1 MKFSN
6 WLRRLRPNFKIL
18 KSAWFWIIVWV
29 MLVVIATI
37 VISFLFWNDL
47 KTNDV
52 SSVIRNIILAAAA
65 VIALPLAIW
74 RSIVAERQADTAQ
87 QSLLNERY
95 QKGAE
100 MLGHI
105 DKQSVRIG
113 GIYALDRLA
122 AEWPNDYH
130 IQVMKLFS
138 AFVVDQTEEKCEQ
151 QEAQSGLTQD
161 VQEVMRVIAGR
172 DKERIAF
179 EHQEGLTLNFSH
191 YSLVGFTF
199 RKANFSNI
207 DFTKAN
213 LSRVKL
219 WQGQFSGS
227 VLRGANLTKA
237 DLSGAD
243 LQHTNM
249 TRVNLS
255 RADLTG
261 ANLRNANLGLVDLAS
276 ERLWG
281 SEIFPT
287 NLSEACLS
295 AADLTESNLRGA
307 DLSRADLSGASLSEA
322 DLAGANLSGAN
333 LKAANLSRASLS
345 GADLTGA
352 NLGGRG
358 ADLSDAKLSG
368 ANFSNANLDR
378 VNLSGADF
386 SSGSSRS
393 KAILTQ
399 DQLDQAQSDPT
410 RPPHLNG
417 LRDAVSGN
425 PLEWR
430 GQPLD
435 EDWYSFRNY

>member
-1 MKFSN
+1 M
-6 WLRRLRPNFKIL
+6 
-18 KSAWFWIIVWV
+18 
-29 MLVVIATI
+29 IATI

-74 RSIVAERQADTAQ
+74 RSIVAERQVDTAQ

-95 QKGAE
+95 QKSAE
-100 MLGHI
+100 MLGHT

-138 AFVVDQTEEKCEQ
+138 AFVVDQTGEKCEQ
-151 QEAQSGLTQD
+151 EAEPGLTQD

-172 DKERIAF
+172 DKERTAF
-179 EHQEGLTLNFSH
+179 ERQEGLMLNFSH
-191 YSLVGFTF
+191 CSLVGFTF
-199 RKANFSNI
+199 SKANFSNI

-227 VLRGANLTKA
+227 VLRGANLTRV
-237 DLSGAD
+237 DLSGAN
-243 LQHTNM
+243 LGHTDM
-249 TRVNLS
+249 RRVNLS
-255 RADLTG
+255 GADLTG
-261 ANLRNANLGLVDLAS
+261 ANLRNADLGLVDLAS
-276 ERLWG
+276 EMLWG
-281 SEIFPT
+281 GQIFPT
-287 NLSEACLS
+287 NLSGARLMG
-295 AADLTESNLRGA
+295 ADLTKANLMEA
-307 DLSRADLSGASLSEA
+307 DLTGAQLGAASLSEA
-322 DLAGANLSGAN
+322 NLAGANLSGAN
-333 LKAANLSRASLS
+333 LKAANLSRANLS
-345 GADLTGA
+345 GANLTGA
-352 NLGGRG
+352 NLGGSG
-358 ADLSDAKLSG
+358 ADLSGAKLGG
-368 ANFSNANLDR
+368 ANFSDTNLDR

-386 SSGSSRS
+386 SSESSIIS
-393 KAILTQ
+393 KATLTQ
-399 DQLDQAQSDPT
+399 DQIDQAQADPT
-410 RPPHLNG
+410 RPPRLDG
-417 LRDAVSGN
+417 LCDAVSGN

-435 EDWYSFRNY
+435 DDWYSFRNY